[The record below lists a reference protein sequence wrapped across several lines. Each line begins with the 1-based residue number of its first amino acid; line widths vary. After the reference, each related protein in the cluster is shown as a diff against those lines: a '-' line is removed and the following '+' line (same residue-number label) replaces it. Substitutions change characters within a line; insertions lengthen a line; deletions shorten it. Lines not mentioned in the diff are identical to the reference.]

1 MSAYYDK
8 DRGRWF
14 FEFNKVINGRR
25 IRTEKTLPKGWNR
38 AQAEKFNQEE
48 TARLYA
54 IATGAVKEK
63 VLIEEAVAL
72 YIKHQCPRLKT
83 GDNVIK
89 ELALIY
95 WVYEG
100 KYLDELAE
108 VARNFVAN
116 ALDVKGNPLS
126 PASIRIRLSYI
137 RAACRYAQKHHGL
150 GHGETFDIAM
160 PTVKNERQV
169 YADRRQMLQIARCC
183 ATKEAR
189 ALVRIAFY
197 SGMRLG
203 EIFSLGK
210 KSEIKDGMF
219 VLVDTKNGSN
229 RIVPIHPRLNVTL
242 KYLPLKSS
250 MIWLQRLVRR
260 AMDQAGFNHMHFHD
274 LRHSAASMLINNDV
288 DLFTVGAILGHKDQ
302 RSTKRYSHLATETL
316 TKAIF
321 KIR

>member
-1 MSAYYDK
+1 MPAYYDK
-8 DRGRWF
+8 DRCRWI

-54 IATGAVKEK
+54 VATGTVKEK
-63 VLIEEAVAL
+63 VLIEKAVEL

-83 GDNVIK
+83 GDNVIQ

-95 WVYEG
+95 WAYEG

-108 VARNFVAN
+108 VARNFTAT
-116 ALDVKGNPLS
+116 ATDVKGNPLS
-126 PASIRIRLSYI
+126 PASIKNRLSYV

-150 GHGETFDIAM
+150 GQGISFDIPV

-169 YADRRQMLQIARCC
+169 YADRRQMLSIARLCS
-183 ATKEAR
+183 TKESR

-203 EIFSLGK
+203 EIFSIGK
-210 KSEIKDGMF
+210 KSYIKDGLF
-219 VLVDTKNGSN
+219 VLIDTKNGSN
-229 RIVPIHPRLNVTL
+229 RIVPIHPRLSVTL
-242 KYLPLKSS
+242 KYLPFKFGKSW
-250 MIWLQRLVRR
+250 IGRLVRR
-260 AMDQAGFNHMHFHD
+260 AMDEAGFEHMHFHD

-316 TKAIF
+316 TKAIL
-321 KIR
+321 KIK